1 MQPRLVSHF
10 CWIRHDCV
18 CMSILLYY
26 FFPGLTP
33 DKEVRVSVKALA
45 VSCIGA
51 AAALHPE
58 AFFNSLYL
66 EPLDGI
72 PVAGRDIKNE

>member
-1 MQPRLVSHF
+1 
-10 CWIRHDCV
+10 
-18 CMSILLYY
+18 MSL
-26 FFPGLTP
+26 GLIP

-45 VSCIGA
+45 VSCVGA

-72 PVAGRDIKNE
+72 PVEGRRKKKLSKLFFLDYAWHLVDK